1 MSSLIIS
8 SASPHHLTYSS
19 IIHPTSSSYHPHSI
33 PSFSH
38 FSLFHSFISPL
49 CSSRF
54 PQNSFSLIS
63 FSILFYSLFHPP
75 FHPISLPSPSSPLF
89 PGFQFHSHLCFYSF
103 ISIHSHP
110 ILPNDHFSHT
120 HSYPFPFN
128 SSNSIPLFSFIFD
141 SSFDSSFLNVQ
152 RFPALHYRHS
162 FISSISILIPLSSS
176 SLSYSFPFFASH
188 IRFSTMNSI
197 LVCSDTR

>member
-1 MSSLIIS
+1 MICEWCF
-8 SASPHHLTYSS
+8 SP
-19 IIHPTSSSYHPHSI
+19 
-33 PSFSH
+33 
-38 FSLFHSFISPL
+38 
-49 CSSRF
+49 F
-54 PQNSFSLIS
+54 PQNSFSPIS
-63 FSILFYSLFHPP
+63 FIIHSYSLFHTP
-75 FHPISLPSPSSPLF
+75 FHPISSPSPSSPLF